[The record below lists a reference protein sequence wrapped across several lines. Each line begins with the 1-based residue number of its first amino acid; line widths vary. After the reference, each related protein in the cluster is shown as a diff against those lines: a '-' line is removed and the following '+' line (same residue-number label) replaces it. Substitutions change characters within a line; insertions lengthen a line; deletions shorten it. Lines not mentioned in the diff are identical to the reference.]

1 MKIKEYIQRAV
12 QQVLFEQFINTTSL
26 KEYSKRAWQH
36 SHLLEKVDFL
46 SEDEQ
51 PESSESLAS
60 LIKNDQ
66 WEPQN
71 PQKFLT
77 SMFSGSRPEMLT
89 PYSESELANLRLF
102 KVKGF
107 DAGFAVKDDGD
118 IVAVHN
124 NTGIGGVGAQLVKA
138 ALRNGGAKLDHFD
151 GFLTGFYE
159 RFGFKVVSHE
169 PWNDDY
175 APSGWKYTPVDFLDP
190 QQSIYAKRA
199 RSTPEEEWPQELVD
213 AKERYNAGKP
223 DVVYRHV

>member
-12 QQVLFEQFINTTSL
+12 QQVLFEQFINATSL

-66 WEPQN
+66 WESQN
-71 PQKFLT
+71 PQKFLA
-77 SMFSGSRPEMLT
+77 SMSIGNHPEALT
-89 PYSESELANLRLF
+89 PYSISELADMRLF

-107 DAGFAVKDDGD
+107 DAGFAIKKDGEG
-118 IVAVHN
+118 VALFN
-124 NTGIGGVGAQLVKA
+124 NTGVSGVGGHLMKA
-138 ALRNGGAKLDHFD
+138 ALRNGAIKTEHFD

-213 AKERYNAGKP
+213 AKERYDSGKP